1 MKWRVVKAISV
12 SMLFMLLFVA
22 CAEALLSPRAFQERR
37 YRPCQAD
44 EIEGGVSAVAKVC
57 FRYCAKYKAL
67 HADVSENCTL
77 WKTDVKDLAK
87 ESDFLEFR
95 AAGFVLI
102 NEQRI
107 K

>member
-1 MKWRVVKAISV
+1 MNWRLFKIISASV
-12 SMLFMLLFVA
+12 LFMIIFVA
-22 CAEALLSPRAFQERR
+22 CAEALLAPRAFQERR
-37 YRPCQAD
+37 YRLCQVD
-44 EIEGGVSAVAKVC
+44 EMESGVSPLGKVC

-67 HADVSENCTL
+67 RSDVSENCAI
-77 WKTDVKDLAK
+77 WKTDIKDLTK

>member
-1 MKWRVVKAISV
+1 MTRVLKIISV
-12 SMLFMLLFVA
+12 TMLFMILFVA
-22 CAEALLSPRAFQERR
+22 CAEALLTPRSFQERR
-37 YRPCQAD
+37 YRACYPD
-44 EIEGGVSAVAKVC
+44 EVPVGETSTAKFC
-57 FRYCAKYKAL
+57 HRYCAKYKFM
-67 HADVSENCTL
+67 HSDISENCTI
-77 WKTDVKDLAK
+77 WKIEIKDLAK